1 MDLTL
6 EQVTEMAPD
15 SNSAAAGKKLMA
27 LKNWPDVGRD
37 DHSLWGKCQGSK
49 VYQIMVDLSNLGY
62 KCNCPSRKF
71 PCKHVLGLLMLT
83 ASSPDA
89 VAEATRPEWVDD
101 WLKQRQARAEKKAEV
116 ASTPKKPVDEKA
128 KKRRAAK
135 REKLVTE
142 GLSRLD
148 LWMKDLVRTGLAG
161 VEAKPH
167 SFWDEQAKRLV
178 DSQAGGL
185 ASRVSRWAEIPGSSR
200 DWPKQLLTEFG
211 RVKLLL
217 KAFERIE
224 QLTPELQS
232 DVRQII
238 GWNIGKDELSSDGE
252 KVEDSWIVAG
262 QWIDDDGRI
271 RSQRSWVFGR
281 KTDRTALVLQFAVG
295 GQPFA
300 ESIVPGTEQV
310 GTLVFYPGAS
320 KQRAKFVSREGELL
334 SVQSRVSGSA
344 TIDEFLGT
352 VSDALATQPW
362 LDAFGCVLHDVTL
375 IPGDEWTLRD
385 RNGAGL
391 PVRGRDHWKTLAV
404 TGGHPVDLVGE
415 WDGHQIRLLNVF
427 NDRFQH
433 RTD

>member
-15 SNSAAAGKKLMA
+15 SSSAAAGKKLMA

-37 DHSLWGKCQGSK
+37 DASLWGKCQGSK

-83 ASSPDA
+83 ATSPDA
-89 VAEATRPEWVDD
+89 VMEATRPDWVDD
-101 WLKQRQARAEKKAEV
+101 WLSKRQARAEKKTEAAE
-116 ASTPKKPVDEKA
+116 APKKPVDEKA
-128 KKRRAAK
+128 QKRRAAK
-135 REKLVTE
+135 REKLVTD
-142 GLSRLD
+142 GLERLD

-161 VEAKPH
+161 LEAKPH

-178 DSQAGGL
+178 DAQAGGL
-185 ASRVSRWAEIPGSSR
+185 ASRVARWAEIPGASR
-200 DWPKQLLTEFG
+200 DWPKQLLSEFG

-224 QLTPELQS
+224 QLSPELQS

-252 KVEDSWIVAG
+252 NVDDSWIIVG

-271 RSQRSWVFGR
+271 RSQRSWVLGR
-281 KTDRTALVLQFAVG
+281 KTGRMALVLQFAVG

-300 ESIVPGTEQV
+300 ESIIPGSEQT
-310 GTLVFYPGAS
+310 GKLVFYPGAS
-320 KQRAKFVSREGELL
+320 GQRAKFVSREGELA
-334 SVQSRVSGSA
+334 SVQSRIPGCD
-344 TIDEFLGT
+344 TIDEFLDS
-352 VSDALATQPW
+352 VSDELAKQPW
-362 LDAFGCVLHDVTL
+362 LDAFGGVLHDVTL
-375 IPGDEWTLRD
+375 IPGEDWILRD
-385 RNGAGL
+385 RQGNGL
-391 PVRGRDHWKTLAV
+391 PMRGRDHWKALAI
-404 TGGHPVDLVGE
+404 TGGQPVDIAGE
-415 WDGHQIRLLNVF
+415 WDGHQLRLLSIYEDGSTFRNL
-427 NDRFQH
+427 
-433 RTD
+433 